1 MTANYWWAEHDPENA
16 LSRDYP
22 WRPTL
27 QVGSGMCISLEGV
40 SFGSEEDCLDFIR
53 TEIIGAG
60 LDPDK
65 QIKGES

>member
-1 MTANYWWAEHDPENA
+1 MTASYWWAEHDPEGA
-16 LSRDYP
+16 LSPNYP

-27 QVGSGMCISLEGV
+27 QTGSSMCHSFEGI

-60 LDPDK
+60 LDSK
-65 QIKGES
+65 AEER